1 MESTHD
7 TKAPGTKGG
16 TIPCTFAGQ
25 LYPVVSGT
33 VCLHGRVWYETK
45 SSKSLLGNVIVFKGK
60 EAQHVQRDTVLATWV
75 SVLRSRQGVPWQE

>member
-1 MESTHD
+1 MILRLPVRKEGLFRGHLRD
-7 TKAPGTKGG
+7 
-16 TIPCTFAGQ
+16 Q